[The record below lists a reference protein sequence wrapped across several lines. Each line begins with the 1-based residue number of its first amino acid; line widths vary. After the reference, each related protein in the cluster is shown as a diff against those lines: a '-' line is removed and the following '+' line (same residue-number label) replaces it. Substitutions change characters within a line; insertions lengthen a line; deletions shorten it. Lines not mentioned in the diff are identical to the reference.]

1 MNSKYNLFKNASITA
16 TLSGIGV
23 VTGVVLDI
31 LILRAFGVSPETDA
45 LFAAL
50 TVPLLLVGVLSIQC
64 PKVLVPI
71 FAEYW
76 GKENEK
82 DGWKLLSNLLT
93 TGLFILIG
101 ISLAGIA
108 LSSLVMR
115 LQLPGFDTQAVGLA
129 VGMSRILFL
138 VIPAQG
144 LAAVLTS
151 ILYSRQSYAVAS
163 SGKMVGNIVTIA
175 ALFIGRHNL
184 SIEMVA
190 AGMVVGGFIQ
200 VAILLF
206 ALFLQGFRY
215 RFRLRLKDPDL
226 VTLLRSF
233 RYPVSGHVLS
243 ESGTIVQNI
252 LGSYLGAGSITVIRY
267 ASRIVSAIAGILLG
281 SVVQVTLP
289 VIARHAA
296 LNDIK
301 AQRKALL
308 ESLQLLFTIG
318 LPVCVWLTLAAQPLV
333 ILMFER
339 GEFTRE
345 NALLTAIIIQ
355 LMVPDVMLG
364 RVVSVTQTLFYSNM
378 DMRTPLIST
387 VIFTVANIVFAIVL
401 VGLFGVIGMPIA
413 VSLAS
418 ISNTVYMISKLH
430 GRFGPIGWNQLQDF
444 GIRLAAA
451 SALGG
456 IGLAIGS
463 RVASL
468 PAVSDS
474 IAKII
479 NVAIPTAFGFCVF
492 LVAAYLLRLI
502 DDRFWV
508 PVVGS
513 RSS

>member
-16 TLSGIGV
+16 TLSGMGV

-31 LILRAFGVSPETDA
+31 LILRAFGVSPQTDA

-50 TVPLLLVGVLSIQC
+50 TVPLLLVGVLSVQC

-76 GKENEK
+76 DKENEN

-108 LSSLVMR
+108 LSGLVMR
-115 LQLPGFDTQAVGLA
+115 LQLPGFETEAVGLA
-129 VGMSRILFL
+129 VRMSRILFL

-144 LAAVLTS
+144 LAAILTS
-151 ILYSRQSYAVAS
+151 ILYSRQSYAVSS
-163 SGKMVGNIVTIA
+163 SGKMVGNIVTIV
-175 ALFIGRHNL
+175 ALFLGRQNL
-184 SIEMVA
+184 SIEIVA
-190 AGMVVGGFIQ
+190 AGMVVGGFVQ
-200 VAILLF
+200 VAVMLC

-215 RFRLRLKDPDL
+215 GFRFSPKQPEL
-226 VTLLRSF
+226 VNVLRSV
-233 RYPVSGHVLS
+233 RHPVSGHVMS

-308 ESLQLLFTIG
+308 ESLQLLLTVG

-339 GEFTRE
+339 GEFTR
-345 NALLTAIIIQ
+345 ADSVLTAVIIQ
-355 LMVPDVMLG
+355 LFVPDVMLG
-364 RVVSVTQTLFYSNM
+364 RVVSVSQTLFYSNK
-378 DMRTPLIST
+378 DTRTPLIST
-387 VIFTVANIVFAIVL
+387 VIFTVTNIVFAIVL
-401 VGLFGVIGMPIA
+401 VGLFGVYGMPIA

-418 ISNTVYMISKLH
+418 ISNSVYMISRLQ
-430 GRFGPIGWNQLQDF
+430 GRFGPIGWSQLQDF

-451 SALGG
+451 CALGG
-456 IGLAIGS
+456 VGLAIGS
-463 RVASL
+463 RVAAWT
-468 PAVSDS
+468 AVSDS
-474 IAKII
+474 LGRVL
-479 NVAIPTAFGFCVF
+479 NVAIPTALGACVF
-492 LVAAYLLRLI
+492 FVAAYLLRLI